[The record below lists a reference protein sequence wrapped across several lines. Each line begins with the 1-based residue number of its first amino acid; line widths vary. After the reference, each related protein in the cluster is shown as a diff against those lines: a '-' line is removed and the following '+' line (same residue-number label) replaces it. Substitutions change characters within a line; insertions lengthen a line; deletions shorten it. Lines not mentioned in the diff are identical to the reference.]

1 MTTSAAPAANNGSAR
16 PKYKRSFK
24 NYLLDPRFQLKW
36 TGMIIGVAFVIS
48 AIMGVF
54 LYRTSSEVTAA
65 EPEGHRAGAGA
76 HQGEPEELRPR
87 EDADREG
94 VRRRARARR
103 RPSPR
108 ARRSS
113 TRSSSVKQKALLSQQ
128 QATIHQQN
136 TMLTSLVAGLALLVV
151 LIGILGIYFTH
162 KVVGPIYKMKMLLRQ
177 VGDGKLN
184 FYGKLRKGDEL
195 QDFFEVFAQ
204 MVEKLKDR
212 QRREVTELEAA
223 MDAAQ
228 GIRRERR
235 RDREDP
241 ARPRRDEGRAR
252 SLRLRRARRAT
263 RRLR

>member
-54 LYRTSSEVTAA
+54 LYRTSSEVTAESQKVIA
-65 EPEGHRAGAGA
+65 QGQELIKESQKNSDLVKMQIKDQYGDAPELADTFNSSAKD
-76 HQGEPEELRPR
+76 L
-87 EDADREG
+87 DAQLG
-94 VRRRARARR
+94 
-103 RPSPR
+103 
-108 ARRSS
+108 
-113 TRSSSVKQKALLSQQ
+113 VKQKALLSQQ

-204 MVEKLKDR
+204 MVEKLKER
-212 QRREVTELEAA
+212 QRREVTDLESAMAA
-223 MDAAQ
+223 AKASGASDDAIEKIQ
-228 GIRRERR
+228 SV
-235 RDREDP
+235 
-241 ARPRRDEGRAR
+241 RDEMKAA
-252 SLRLRRARRAT
+252 LDL
-263 RRLR
+263 